1 MKAPQPEVVVSSRSN
16 PGETLR
22 KARESKNLAQAE
34 VAQQLNLT
42 LRALTQVEAGAFDK
56 LPGHTFARGYIRAY
70 AKLLELDQDR
80 LVADFDAY
88 TGTDS
93 AGSSVHALGRIEE
106 PTHLAQSLLRF
117 VSVGLLLGLLAVSF
131 FWWQEQ
137 STRKDSDAAVSRALE
152 HVEVESADGTTE
164 IHPLDEPEDQ
174 AVADGQALI
183 VEPASEIAPELAAQT
198 ATAAT
203 AAPAADTATSATQ
216 PAPVAEPAAAVVAPV
231 AAVPAA
237 PVSAALPSV
246 TPVVEAPVSAPAP
259 VQAAAGQALVNI
271 QFTANCWTQLTDANG
286 KVLFSALKRAGESL
300 ELAGKPP
307 LELRLGFA
315 RGAQVS
321 YNGQVVDVAP
331 YTSGETARMKLGQ

>member
-42 LRALTQVEAGAFDK
+42 MRALTQVEAGAFDK

-174 AVADGQALI
+174 AVADGQAQI

-198 ATAAT
+198 ATT
-203 AAPAADTATSATQ
+203 APAADTATSASQ

-259 VQAAAGQALVNI
+259 VQAAAGQALVSI

>member
-42 LRALTQVEAGAFDK
+42 MRALTQVEAGAFDK

-183 VEPASEIAPELAAQT
+183 VEPASEIEPELAAQT
-198 ATAAT
+198 ATT
-203 AAPAADTATSATQ
+203 APAADTATSASQ

-321 YNGQVVDVAP
+321 YNGQAVDVAP

>member
-22 KARESKNLAQAE
+22 KARESKSLAQAD

-42 LRALTQVEAGAFDK
+42 LRALIELEAGAFDK

-70 AKLLELDQDR
+70 AKLLGLEQNR

-93 AGSSVHALGRIEE
+93 AGSSVQALGRIEE

-117 VSVGLLLGLLAVSF
+117 VSVALLLGLLAASF

-137 STRKDSDAAVSRALE
+137 SSSQGIDTAINRALE
-152 HVEVESADGTTE
+152 HVEVESADGTTQ

-174 AVADGQALI
+174 AVAAGQTLPA
-183 VEPASEIAPELAAQT
+183 EPASESEPPLTEQV
-198 ATAAT
+198 ATTTPGAE
-203 AAPAADTATSATQ
+203 AAPGNASQ
-216 PAPVAEPAAAVVAPV
+216 PAPVLEPATAAVAPLV

-237 PVSAALPSV
+237 PIN
-246 TPVVEAPVSAPAP
+246 TPVVNAQPLPEAPAPAP
-259 VQAAAGQALVNI
+259 VQAAAGQGLVNI
-271 QFTANCWTQLTDANG
+271 QFTSNCWTQLTDASG

-300 ELAGKPP
+300 ELAGQPP

-321 YNGQVVDVAP
+321 YNGQAVDVTP

>member
-22 KARESKNLAQAE
+22 KARESKNLAQAD

-198 ATAAT
+198 ATT
-203 AAPAADTATSATQ
+203 APAADTATSASQ
-216 PAPVAEPAAAVVAPV
+216 PAPVAESAAAAVAPV
-231 AAVPAA
+231 AAVPVA

-300 ELAGKPP
+300 ELAGTPP

-321 YNGQVVDVAP
+321 YNGQTVDVAP

>member
-1 MKAPQPEVVVSSRSN
+1 MKAAHPEVVAANRVN
-16 PGETLR
+16 PGDTLR
-22 KARESKNLAQAE
+22 QARESNGWSLAE
-34 VAQQLNLT
+34 VALKLNLT
-42 LRALTQVEAGAFDK
+42 TTSLGNLEAGAFDK

-70 AKLLELDQDR
+70 AKFLELDQDR

-174 AVADGQALI
+174 AVADGQAQI
-183 VEPASEIAPELAAQT
+183 VEPASEIEPELAAQT
-198 ATAAT
+198 ATT
-203 AAPAADTATSATQ
+203 APAADNAASASQ
-216 PAPVAEPAAAVVAPV
+216 PAHVAEPAAAVVAPV

-321 YNGQVVDVAP
+321 YNGQAVDVAP

>member
-42 LRALTQVEAGAFDK
+42 MRALTQVEAGAFDK

-174 AVADGQALI
+174 AVADGQAQI

-198 ATAAT
+198 ATT
-203 AAPAADTATSATQ
+203 APAADTATSASQ

-321 YNGQVVDVAP
+321 YNGQAVDVAP

>member
-174 AVADGQALI
+174 AVADGQAQI

-198 ATAAT
+198 ATT
-203 AAPAADTATSATQ
+203 APAADTATSASQ
-216 PAPVAEPAAAVVAPV
+216 PASVAEPAAAVVAPV
-231 AAVPAA
+231 AEVPAA

-321 YNGQVVDVAP
+321 YNGQTVDVAP

>member
-106 PTHLAQSLLRF
+106 PTHLAQNLLRF
-117 VSVGLLLGLLAVSF
+117 ISVGLLLGLLAVSF

-198 ATAAT
+198 ATT
-203 AAPAADTATSATQ
+203 APAADTATGASH
-216 PAPVAEPAAAVVAPV
+216 PAPVVEPAAAVVAPV

-321 YNGQVVDVAP
+321 YNGQAVDVAP

>member
-70 AKLLELDQDR
+70 AKLLDLDQDR

-198 ATAAT
+198 ATT
-203 AAPAADTATSATQ
+203 APAADTATSASQ
-216 PAPVAEPAAAVVAPV
+216 PAPVVEPAAAVVAPV

-321 YNGQVVDVAP
+321 YNGQAVDVAP

>member
-22 KARESKNLAQAE
+22 KARESKSLAQAD

-42 LRALTQVEAGAFDK
+42 LRALIELEAGAFDK

-70 AKLLELDQDR
+70 AKLLGLEQNR

-93 AGSSVHALGRIEE
+93 AGSSVQALGRIEE

-117 VSVGLLLGLLAVSF
+117 VSVALLLGLLAASF

-137 STRKDSDAAVSRALE
+137 SSSQGIDTAINRALE
-152 HVEVESADGTTE
+152 HVEVESADGTTQ

-174 AVADGQALI
+174 AVAAGQTLPA
-183 VEPASEIAPELAAQT
+183 EPASESEPPLTEQV
-198 ATAAT
+198 ATTTPGAE
-203 AAPAADTATSATQ
+203 AAPGNASQ
-216 PAPVAEPAAAVVAPV
+216 PAPVLEPATAAVAPLV

-237 PVSAALPSV
+237 PLN
-246 TPVVEAPVSAPAP
+246 TPVANAQPLPEAPAPAP
-259 VQAAAGQALVNI
+259 VQAAAGQGLVNI
-271 QFTANCWTQLTDANG
+271 QFTANCWTQLTDASG

-300 ELAGKPP
+300 ELAGQPP

-321 YNGQVVDVAP
+321 YNGQAVDVTP

>member
-42 LRALTQVEAGAFDK
+42 MRALTQVEAGAFDK

-174 AVADGQALI
+174 AVADGQAQI

-198 ATAAT
+198 ATT
-203 AAPAADTATSATQ
+203 APAADTATSASQ

-231 AAVPAA
+231 AEVPAA

-286 KVLFSALKRAGESL
+286 KVLFSALKRTGESL
-300 ELAGKPP
+300 ELVGKPP

>member
-22 KARESKNLAQAE
+22 KARESKSLAQAD

-42 LRALTQVEAGAFDK
+42 LRALIELEAGAFDK

-70 AKLLELDQDR
+70 AKLLGLEQNR

-93 AGSSVHALGRIEE
+93 AGSSVQALGRIEE

-117 VSVGLLLGLLAVSF
+117 VSVALLLGLLAASF

-137 STRKDSDAAVSRALE
+137 SSSQAIDTAISRALE
-152 HVEVESADGTTE
+152 HVEVESADGTTQ

-174 AVADGQALI
+174 AVAAGQTLPA
-183 VEPASEIAPELAAQT
+183 EPASESEPPLTAQ
-198 ATAAT
+198 AAT
-203 AAPAADTATSATQ
+203 TTPGAEAAPGNASQ
-216 PAPVAEPAAAVVAPV
+216 PAPVLEPATAAVAPLV

-237 PVSAALPSV
+237 PLN
-246 TPVVEAPVSAPAP
+246 TPVANAQPLPEAPAPAP
-259 VQAAAGQALVNI
+259 VQAAAGQGLVNI
-271 QFTANCWTQLTDANG
+271 QFTANCWTQLTDASG

-321 YNGQVVDVAP
+321 YNGQAVDVTP

>member
-174 AVADGQALI
+174 AVADGQAQI

-198 ATAAT
+198 ATT
-203 AAPAADTATSATQ
+203 APAADTVTSASQ

-321 YNGQVVDVAP
+321 YNGQLVDVAP

>member
-80 LVADFDAY
+80 LVADFDAF

-174 AVADGQALI
+174 AVADGQAL
-183 VEPASEIAPELAAQT
+183 VAEPASELEPELAAQ
-198 ATAAT
+198 AAT
-203 AAPAADTATSATQ
+203 TAPVLEAAASASQ
-216 PAPVAEPAAAVVAPV
+216 PAPVVEPAP
-231 AAVPAA
+231 A

-246 TPVVEAPVSAPAP
+246 TPVAAAPASAPAP
-259 VQAAAGQALVNI
+259 VQAAAGQALVSI

-286 KVLFSALKRAGESL
+286 KILFSALKRAGESL
-300 ELAGKPP
+300 ELAGQPP

-321 YNGQVVDVAP
+321 YNGQAVDVAP

>member
-174 AVADGQALI
+174 AVADGQAQI
-183 VEPASEIAPELAAQT
+183 VDPASEIEPELAAQT
-198 ATAAT
+198 ATT
-203 AAPAADTATSATQ
+203 APAADTATSASQ
-216 PAPVAEPAAAVVAPV
+216 PAPVVEPAAAVVAPI

-237 PVSAALPSV
+237 PVSVALPSV
-246 TPVVEAPVSAPAP
+246 TPVVETPVSAPAP

-300 ELAGKPP
+300 ELAGTPP

-321 YNGQVVDVAP
+321 YNGQTVDVAP

>member
-42 LRALTQVEAGAFDK
+42 MRALTQVEAGAFDK

-174 AVADGQALI
+174 AVADGQAQI

-198 ATAAT
+198 ATT
-203 AAPAADTATSATQ
+203 APAADTATSASQ

-231 AAVPAA
+231 AEVPAA

>member
-22 KARESKNLAQAE
+22 KARESKNLAQAD

-174 AVADGQALI
+174 AVADGQAQI

-198 ATAAT
+198 ATT
-203 AAPAADTATSATQ
+203 APAADTATSASQ
-216 PAPVAEPAAAVVAPV
+216 PASVAEPAAAVVAPV
-231 AAVPAA
+231 AEVPAA

-321 YNGQVVDVAP
+321 YNGQAVDVAP

>member
-22 KARESKNLAQAE
+22 KARESKNMAQADAAE
-34 VAQQLNLT
+34 QLNLT

-80 LVADFDAY
+80 LVAEFDAF

-93 AGSSVHALGRIEE
+93 AGSNVHALGRIEE
-106 PTHLAQSLLRF
+106 PKHLAHSLLRL
-117 VSVGLLLGLLAVSF
+117 VSIALLLGLLAMSF

-137 STRKDSDAAVSRALE
+137 SSDKNNDAIVNRALE
-152 HVEVESADGTTE
+152 HVEVESADGTTQ

-174 AVADGQALI
+174 AVADGQTLLG
-183 VEPASEIAPELAAQT
+183 EPANELPAELT
-198 ATAAT
+198 AGSQL
-203 AAPAADTATSATQ
+203 P
-216 PAPVAEPAAAVVAPV
+216 EPAAAELAT
-231 AAVPAA
+231 
-237 PVSAALPSV
+237 V
-246 TPVVEAPVSAPAP
+246 TDAPAP
-259 VQAAAGQALVNI
+259 VVPPSSVAAIAPVVAAPVIDVPASAPAAVQVAAGQALVNI
-271 QFTANCWTQLTDANG
+271 KFTANCWAQVTDANG
-286 KVLFSALKRAGESL
+286 KVLFSALKRAGETL

-321 YNGQVVDVAP
+321 YNGQLVDVAP

>member
-22 KARESKNLAQAE
+22 KARESKNLAQAD

-174 AVADGQALI
+174 AVADGQAQI
-183 VEPASEIAPELAAQT
+183 VEPASEIAPELGAQT
-198 ATAAT
+198 ATT
-203 AAPAADTATSATQ
+203 APAADTATSASQ

-231 AAVPAA
+231 AEVPAA

>member
-174 AVADGQALI
+174 AVADGQAQI

-198 ATAAT
+198 ATT
-203 AAPAADTATSATQ
+203 APAADTATSASQ

-231 AAVPAA
+231 AEVPAA

-321 YNGQVVDVAP
+321 YNGQTVDVAP

>member
-22 KARESKNLAQAE
+22 KARESKNLAQAD

-174 AVADGQALI
+174 AVADGQAQI
-183 VEPASEIAPELAAQT
+183 VEPASEIEPELAAQT
-198 ATAAT
+198 ATT
-203 AAPAADTATSATQ
+203 APAADTATSASQ

-231 AAVPAA
+231 AEVPAA

-321 YNGQVVDVAP
+321 YNGQAVDVAP

>member
-174 AVADGQALI
+174 AVADGQAQI

-198 ATAAT
+198 ATT
-203 AAPAADTATSATQ
+203 APAADTATSASQ
-216 PAPVAEPAAAVVAPV
+216 PAPVAEPAAVVVGPG

>member
-174 AVADGQALI
+174 AVADGQAQI

-198 ATAAT
+198 ATT
-203 AAPAADTATSATQ
+203 APAADTATSASQ

-237 PVSAALPSV
+237 PVSAALPSM

>member
-174 AVADGQALI
+174 AVADGQAQI
-183 VEPASEIAPELAAQT
+183 VEPASEIEPELAAQT
-198 ATAAT
+198 ATT
-203 AAPAADTATSATQ
+203 APAADTATSASQ

-321 YNGQVVDVAP
+321 YNGQAVDVAP

>member
-22 KARESKNLAQAE
+22 KARESKSLAQAD

-42 LRALTQVEAGAFDK
+42 LRALIELEAGAFDK

-70 AKLLELDQDR
+70 AKLLGLEQNR

-93 AGSSVHALGRIEE
+93 AGSSVQALGRIEE

-117 VSVGLLLGLLAVSF
+117 VSVALLLGLLAASF

-137 STRKDSDAAVSRALE
+137 SSSQGIDTAISRALE
-152 HVEVESADGTTE
+152 HVEVESADGTTQ

-174 AVADGQALI
+174 AVAAGQTLPA
-183 VEPASEIAPELAAQT
+183 EPASESEPPLTAQ
-198 ATAAT
+198 AAT
-203 AAPAADTATSATQ
+203 TTPGAEAAPGNASQ
-216 PAPVAEPAAAVVAPV
+216 PAPVLEPATAAVAPLV

-237 PVSAALPSV
+237 PIN
-246 TPVVEAPVSAPAP
+246 TPVANAQPLPEAPAPAP
-259 VQAAAGQALVNI
+259 VQAAAGQGLVNI
-271 QFTANCWTQLTDANG
+271 QFTANCWTQLTDASG

-321 YNGQVVDVAP
+321 YNGQAVDVTP

>member
-174 AVADGQALI
+174 AVADGQAQI
-183 VEPASEIAPELAAQT
+183 VEPASEIEPELAAQT
-198 ATAAT
+198 ATT
-203 AAPAADTATSATQ
+203 APAADTATSASQ
-216 PAPVAEPAAAVVAPV
+216 PAPVVEPAAAVVAPI

-237 PVSAALPSV
+237 PVSVALPSV
-246 TPVVEAPVSAPAP
+246 TPVVETPVSAPAP

-300 ELAGKPP
+300 ELAGTPP

-321 YNGQVVDVAP
+321 YNGQAVDVAP